1 MRAKITKT
9 VDIGDIP
16 AESRKMIDQVKN
28 VLVYYMPEKMSEIV
42 KYSLSNNAEEYF
54 HATELI
60 RLFREHLKNYDESLQ
75 EIENI
80 MLGYKDYVYKK
91 AEEQQ
96 QEHHQQAQQQTEQQ
110 ASEVSESFKK
120 KQESDKK
127 MMEKIDSFL
136 KDISPAPERDAEWAA
151 NEQAEYE
158 KFMSRVMDAEDGHEP
173 AEDEEG

>member
-42 KYSLSNNAEEYF
+42 MYSLSNKAEEYF
-54 HATELI
+54 HAAELLK
-60 RLFREHLKNYDESLQ
+60 LFREYLKSYDESLQ

-91 AEEQQ
+91 AKQEQEQSQETALEES
-96 QEHHQQAQQQTEQQ
+96 EQ
-110 ASEVSESFKK
+110 K
-120 KQESDKK
+120 KQLEEAARKRQEADQQ
-127 MMEKIDSFL
+127 MINKIDSFL
-136 KDISPAPERDAEWAA
+136 NETLQEERNAEWAA
-151 NEQAEYE
+151 KEQAEYE
-158 KFMSRVMDAEDGHEP
+158 KFMSRVMDAEGSNES
-173 AEDEEG
+173 AENEEG